1 MGEIFMMIP
10 EKALADLSVM
20 TVTDLL
26 QLPRTCGKLIF
37 SQIFDKD
44 SIKHLL
50 ILPVGGIYLNMHIQI

>member
-50 ILPVGGIYLNMHIQI
+50 ILPVGAFI